1 MSKALAFSA
10 ASGTHQGDRE
20 TQQDRVCL
28 LQNRYEQGC
37 LLSIVADG
45 MGGLSGGRIAADQ
58 VMLTPEQL
66 FQRYT
71 SQSDSAQHLLEQI
84 VDDSHL
90 VIGLNAMT
98 TEEQPHSTFAGF
110 LVTASGACHWAHVG
124 ERLRAY
130 SKMGY
135 RVLPLSLSR
144 SFATNLDV
152 GLSGL
157 QQLLHNKVSLIL
169 GPSGAGKSTLIN
181 TLVPNAN
188 IWTQEISQA
197 LNSGKHTTT
206 RTSWYWL
213 SNNPDGAKT
222 ALIDSPGFQEF
233 GLNHLKAVELAH
245 NMPDFQPHIADCK
258 FYNCTH
264 LHEPQCAVLAQIKA
278 GNVSTERYRIYG
290 QLFEELS
297 RPDY

>member
-58 VMLTPEQL
+58 VMLTSEQL

-124 ERLRAY
+124 D
-130 SKMGY
+130 
-135 RVLPLSLSR
+135 SR
-144 SFATNLDV
+144 IYHFHDGEIVQRTSDHSYVQALVD
-152 GLSGL
+152 
-157 QQLLHNKVSLIL
+157 
-169 GPSGAGKSTLIN
+169 AGQIT
-181 TLVPNAN
+181 AA
-188 IWTQEISQA
+188 QA
-197 LNSGKHTTT
+197 LNHPQANILT
-206 RTSWYWL
+206 RCLGSKNQPEVTHRCIPMLEAGDTIMVCS
-213 SNNPDGAKT
+213 DGVWPYFTNVELGFSLDQFHPREAVEFLIKT
-222 ALIDSPGFQEF
+222 ARNRSNGRGDNLS
-233 GLNHLKAVELAH
+233 LAIVKC
-245 NMPDFQPHIADCK
+245 N
-258 FYNCTH
+258 
-264 LHEPQCAVLAQIKA
+264 
-278 GNVSTERYRIYG
+278 
-290 QLFEELS
+290 
-297 RPDY
+297 